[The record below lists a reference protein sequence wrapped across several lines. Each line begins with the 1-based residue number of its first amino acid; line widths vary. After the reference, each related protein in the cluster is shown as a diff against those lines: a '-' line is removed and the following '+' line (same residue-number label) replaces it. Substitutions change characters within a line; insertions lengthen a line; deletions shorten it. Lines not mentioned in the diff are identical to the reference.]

1 MHLFTGH
8 ACANGCASGVPQ
20 DGPVQGEVARS
31 APEYC
36 SDQYYFNTSTITL
49 ILTHTH
55 THTHTHTRT
64 RIHTYLHTYVYTH
77 ITQQLHTF
85 TESNI
90 EIGDSYTLSQ
100 FEHSEMRNCQNHNV
114 ELAGRAQ
121 RYELISSFSYGKTTN
136 HNVDS
141 R

>member
-1 MHLFTGH
+1 MLQST
-8 ACANGCASGVPQ
+8 V
-20 DGPVQGEVARS
+20 VT
-31 APEYC
+31 
-36 SDQYYFNTSTITL
+36 NT
-49 ILTHTH
+49 ILTQAQSHSYSH
-55 THTHTHTRT
+55 THTHTHTRVHAY
-64 RIHTYLHTYVYTH
+64 IHTYIPTYTH
-77 ITQQLHTF
+77 ISHNNYTLSPSPTSKSVTVTHFHRVQHRNRRQLHTF